1 MTAGRRPVQRRLSWR
16 HALLVLA
23 EIEAWPVGGPS
34 VYGEQQ
40 ARRAL
45 VHVMARMRHRARGF
59 HVRAERPVVVRLGQR
74 RDEHHEL
81 RREDERAA
89 EAPEPAPEAGR
100 GRGGSGHH
108 VNDTNDTTVPP
119 ASL

>member
-1 MTAGRRPVQRRLSWR
+1 MVPGGDCPHRRLEGRDSLL
-16 HALLVLA
+16 ALAQVELRLVGRA
-23 EIEAWPVGGPS
+23 A
-34 VYGEQQ
+34 VYGQQQ

-45 VHVMARMRHRARGF
+45 IHMMARVRDRARGF
-59 HVRAERPVVVRLGQR
+59 HVRAERPVVVRLGER

-100 GRGGSGHH
+100 RSGGSGHH
-108 VNDTNDTTVPP
+108 RDDTTDTTVPST
-119 ASL
+119 SL